1 MTKKIIVLCVLCCF
15 VTSTLYAQTMSFEE
29 HSIAV
34 QAASTG
40 IKEKLDALIEQLD
53 HGGSIKT
60 GDLEYIVSQIQG
72 IDNDMIEMTG
82 YLTNALSSD
91 NSTDCQ
97 IIRIISLTWA
107 AIGVLSATSLLTS
120 IVKLVIQ
127 QSKPGLFPTLHQIK
141 IVRLYLKCARKLI
154 VGSIIIPVSII
165 NVLLASRQYRE
176 CLNTEF

>member
-120 IVKLVIQ
+120 IVKLVIK
-127 QSKPGLFPTLHQIK
+127 QSKPGLFPTLHQRK

-154 VGSIIIPVSII
+154 VGSIIIPVSAI

-176 CLNTEF
+176 CLNTEL

>member
-34 QAASTG
+34 QTASTG

-53 HGGSIKT
+53 GGGSIKT
-60 GDLEYIVSQIQG
+60 GDLENIISQIQG
-72 IDNDMIEMTG
+72 IDNDVIEMPG
-82 YLTNALSSD
+82 YLTNALLSD

-107 AIGVLSATSLLTS
+107 AMVLCR
-120 IVKLVIQ
+120 
-127 QSKPGLFPTLHQIK
+127 PHRF
-141 IVRLYLKCARKLI
+141 
-154 VGSIIIPVSII
+154 
-165 NVLLASRQYRE
+165 
-176 CLNTEF
+176 